1 MLHSSAALV
10 VLTNEGGLLFL
21 LFYRWDTSASL
32 PAGPSPISCC
42 EDIWRVGGWKALV
55 ARGHEAVMRT
65 AVPCLSLGV
74 AALCGGGAFP
84 GPLAGSVRLTSSAA
98 LVAPRAANVCMQAY
112 SDASAEPP
120 SDFSGSA
127 GFAAPTSTTAVGIG
141 GAGGDAGAAAGGM
154 EQQRWDD
161 SSFDNSASSFDA
173 NMWDN
178 GSAAPTAA
186 VVPAP
191 APPRKPI
198 ETVNV
203 GIVSGPY
210 KRRRGYHVEVAVQHP
225 GSFETRHRL
234 WFGHEVLSDV
244 AALRGRQG
252 EDICVER
259 FSESLMQFLKDKDVD
274 LSDPDWGMA
283 DDSIPFST
291 EHLPLRTLF
300 DYYGLELPE
309 FLAEETL
316 HDWQPHVEPVEEGN
330 LGRGITLRD
339 PSEGP
344 FPCLGALPNPGE
356 TDPPL
361 AFGVDGDLWAL

>member
-1 MLHSSAALV
+1 MGHECESPS
-10 VLTNEGGLLFL
+10 G
-21 LFYRWDTSASL
+21 SQ
-32 PAGPSPISCC
+32 PSPISCC
-42 EDIWRVGGWKALV
+42 EDMWRVGGWKALV

-186 VVPAP
+186 VVPA
-191 APPRKPI
+191 
-198 ETVNV
+198 
-203 GIVSGPY
+203 
-210 KRRRGYHVEVAVQHP
+210 
-225 GSFETRHRL
+225 
-234 WFGHEVLSDV
+234 
-244 AALRGRQG
+244 AAA
-252 EDICVER
+252 
-259 FSESLMQFLKDKDVD
+259 S
-274 LSDPDWGMA
+274 
-283 DDSIPFST
+283 
-291 EHLPLRTLF
+291 LRT
-300 DYYGLELPE
+300 DCTSCVDRARATAGRS
-309 FLAEETL
+309 ATTGR
-316 HDWQPHVEPVEEGN
+316 WQARRACVSSPSRAAAS
-330 LGRGITLRD
+330 GRC
-339 PSEGP
+339 S
-344 FPCLGALPNPGE
+344 
-356 TDPPL
+356 
-361 AFGVDGDLWAL
+361 